1 VLRVLAFVG
10 KQSLKPIS
18 SPPEEFPLVGFAY
31 FAHCGLFVMA
41 STDVQTVGKA
51 ADRIKMGVS
60 ALLLLGGFVAYY
72 VLATRD
78 GWVRWAA
85 LLVCIAAAVAVF
97 LLADS
102 GKAFV
107 GYVRES
113 VREAKKVVWPTRNES
128 IQMTLYVFG
137 FVFLMALFLWVTDK
151 ALEWVLYD
159 LLLGW
164 K

>member
-1 VLRVLAFVG
+1 MKKINLSMQEVLPLLPAVLTENRV
-10 KQSLKPIS
+10 
-18 SPPEEFPLVGFAY
+18 E
-31 FAHCGLFVMA
+31 
-41 STDVQTVGKA
+41 
-51 ADRIKMGVS
+51 
-60 ALLLLGGFVAYY
+60 
-72 VLATRD
+72 
-78 GWVRWAA
+78 
-85 LLVCIAAAVAVF
+85 VAVF